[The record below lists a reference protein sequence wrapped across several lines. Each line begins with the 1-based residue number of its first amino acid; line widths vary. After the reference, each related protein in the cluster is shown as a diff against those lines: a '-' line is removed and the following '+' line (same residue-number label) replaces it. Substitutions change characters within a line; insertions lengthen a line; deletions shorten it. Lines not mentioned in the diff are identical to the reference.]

1 MRLCLRSS
9 SRLGRASS
17 SRRDGRFTPCRFLP
31 FSGADDA
38 RAHGELIQR
47 HSKFRLYDTPPSLP
61 GFFIEKGWARE

>member
-17 SRRDGRFTPCRFLP
+17 SRRDGRFTPCRFSSL
-31 FSGADDA
+31 SGADDA

-47 HSKFRLYDTPPSLP
+47 HSEFRLYDTPSPLP
-61 GFFIEKGWARE
+61 GFFIEKGWARD